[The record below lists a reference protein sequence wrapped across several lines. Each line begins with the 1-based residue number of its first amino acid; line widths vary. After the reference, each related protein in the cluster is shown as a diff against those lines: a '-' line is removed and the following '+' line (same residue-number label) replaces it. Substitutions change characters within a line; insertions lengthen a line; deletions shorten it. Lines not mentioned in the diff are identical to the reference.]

1 MWLWWSYIW
10 LWPPPPKISLKY
22 ISYQQNR
29 HHEPFCK
36 PIKRS
41 KSTVRFYSAPSH
53 PYGPFELRSWELRAS
68 PFHGRVYSEV
78 RGKHLL
84 RGSVHIT
91 LLSVIT
97 GQLSNHSLLFQ
108 VFEFEI
114 WKLNLFDIQT
124 ELNRP
129 LENKD
134 FREQTVYYVTLV
146 SANFLLHADSVT
158 FFIFMQDS
166 AQAHRACETTFLPVT
181 LPNGHRF

>member
-1 MWLWWSYIW
+1 M
-10 LWPPPPKISLKY
+10 
-22 ISYQQNR
+22 
-29 HHEPFCK
+29 E
-36 PIKRS
+36 
-41 KSTVRFYSAPSH
+41 
-53 PYGPFELRSWELRAS
+53 G
-68 PFHGRVYSEV
+68 VYSEV

-129 LENKD
+129 MENKD

-166 AQAHRACETTFLPVT
+166 AQAHRACETTFWPVT
-181 LPNGHRF
+181 LPNVHRF